1 MAKSPDAFR
10 TIREVADWLGVAAH
24 VLRFWESKFSQIK
37 PVKRAGGRRYY
48 RPADMRLIG
57 GIKVL
62 LHDEGMTI
70 RGVQRLLRADGVAA
84 VASRSPE
91 LDQDLTLAEAQ
102 ARPQP
107 SVAKGAQEQRDPS
120 LDPQTAAS
128 PAPVDAPDRAAAGA
142 AIPERVVG
150 EITMDAALT
159 ALRARAAA
167 LKSCPVATSAP
178 IIARLHQVHARLASM
193 PHG

>member
-24 VLRFWESKFSQIK
+24 VLRFWESKFTQIK

-70 RGVQRLLRADGVAA
+70 RGVQRLLREDGVAA
-84 VASRSPE
+84 VAARSPE
-91 LDQDLTLAEAQ
+91 LDPDMMAAEAQ
-102 ARPQP
+102 PAPSIAEVAREAANENTPSPTPHPAPAP
-107 SVAKGAQEQRDPS
+107 SVMQGTTLPLADG
-120 LDPQTAAS
+120 
-128 PAPVDAPDRAAAGA
+128 
-142 AIPERVVG
+142 
-150 EITMDAALT
+150 LT
-159 ALRARAAA
+159 ALKARKTV
-167 LKSCPVATSAP
+167 LKLLPEAQSAP
-178 IIARLHQVHARLASM
+178 ILARLRKLQAGLMAAA
-193 PHG
+193 HG

>member
-24 VLRFWESKFSQIK
+24 VLRFWESKFTQIK

-70 RGVQRLLRADGVAA
+70 RGVQRLLREDGVAA
-84 VASRSPE
+84 VAARSPE
-91 LDQDLTLAEAQ
+91 LDPDMMVAEAQ
-102 ARPQP
+102 
-107 SVAKGAQEQRDPS
+107 
-120 LDPQTAAS
+120 
-128 PAPVDAPDRAAAGA
+128 PAPSIAEVAREAANENTPSPTPHPAPAQPVMQGTPLPIADG
-142 AIPERVVG
+142 
-150 EITMDAALT
+150 L
-159 ALRARAAA
+159 AA
-167 LKSCPVATSAP
+167 LKARKTVLKSLPEAQSAP
-178 IIARLHQVHARLASM
+178 ILARLRKLQAGLMAAA
-193 PHG
+193 HG

>member
-24 VLRFWESKFSQIK
+24 VLRFWESKFTQIK

-70 RGVQRLLRADGVAA
+70 RGVQRLLREDGVAA
-84 VASRSPE
+84 VAARSPE
-91 LDQDLTLAEAQ
+91 LDPDMIVAEAQ
-102 ARPQP
+102 PAPSIAEVAREAANENTPSPTPHPAPAP
-107 SVAKGAQEQRDPS
+107 SVMQGTTLPLADG
-120 LDPQTAAS
+120 
-128 PAPVDAPDRAAAGA
+128 
-142 AIPERVVG
+142 
-150 EITMDAALT
+150 LT
-159 ALRARAAA
+159 ALKARKTV
-167 LKSCPVATSAP
+167 LKSLPEAQSAP
-178 IIARLHQVHARLASM
+178 ILARLRKLQAGLMAAA
-193 PHG
+193 HG

>member
-24 VLRFWESKFSQIK
+24 VLRFWESKFTQIK

-70 RGVQRLLRADGVAA
+70 RGVQRLLREDGVAA
-84 VASRSPE
+84 VAARSPE
-91 LDQDLTLAEAQ
+91 LDPDMMVAEAQ
-102 ARPQP
+102 PAPSIAEVAREAANENTP
-107 SVAKGAQEQRDPS
+107 SPT
-120 LDPQTAAS
+120 PY
-128 PAPVDAPDRAAAGA
+128 PAPVQSAMQG
-142 AIPERVVG
+142 
-150 EITMDAALT
+150 T
-159 ALRARAAA
+159 ALPLADGLAA
-167 LKSCPVATSAP
+167 LKARKTVLQSLPEAQSAP
-178 IIARLHQVHARLASM
+178 ILARLRKLQAGLMAAA
-193 PHG
+193 HG

>member
-24 VLRFWESKFSQIK
+24 VLRFWESKFTQIK

-70 RGVQRLLRADGVAA
+70 RGVQRLLREDGVAA
-84 VASRSPE
+84 VAARSPE
-91 LDQDLTLAEAQ
+91 LDPDMMVAEAQ
-102 ARPQP
+102 
-107 SVAKGAQEQRDPS
+107 
-120 LDPQTAAS
+120 
-128 PAPVDAPDRAAAGA
+128 PAPSIAEVAREAANENTPSPTQHPAPA
-142 AIPERVVG
+142 
-150 EITMDAALT
+150 
-159 ALRARAAA
+159 
-167 LKSCPVATSAP
+167 
-178 IIARLHQVHARLASM
+178 
-193 PHG
+193 

>member
-70 RGVQRLLRADGVAA
+70 RGVQRLLRAEGVAA

-102 ARPQP
+102 ATPQT
-107 SVAKGAQEQRDPS
+107 SVQNGTQKQPDPS
-120 LDPQTAAS
+120 EGPQATVS
-128 PAPVDAPDRAAAGA
+128 PPPVDAPDMAAAGA
-142 AIPERVVG
+142 TIPETTVS

-159 ALRARAAA
+159 ALRGRASV
-167 LKSCPVATSAP
+167 LKSCPVTTSAP
-178 IIARLHQVHARLASM
+178 IIARLHQLQTRLAFA

>member
-24 VLRFWESKFSQIK
+24 VLRFWESKFTQIK

-70 RGVQRLLRADGVAA
+70 RGVQRLLREDGVAA
-84 VASRSPE
+84 VAARSPE
-91 LDQDLTLAEAQ
+91 LDPDMMVAEAQ
-102 ARPQP
+102 
-107 SVAKGAQEQRDPS
+107 
-120 LDPQTAAS
+120 
-128 PAPVDAPDRAAAGA
+128 PAPSIAKVAREAANENTPSPTPHPASAQSVMQGTPLPLA
-142 AIPERVVG
+142 DG
-150 EITMDAALT
+150 L
-159 ALRARAAA
+159 AA
-167 LKSCPVATSAP
+167 LKERKTVLKSLPEAQSAP
-178 IIARLHQVHARLASM
+178 ILARLRKLQAGLMAAA
-193 PHG
+193 HG

>member
-107 SVAKGAQEQRDPS
+107 SVPKGAQEQRDPS
-120 LDPQTAAS
+120 VDPQTAAS

-178 IIARLHQVHARLASM
+178 IIARLHQVQARLASM